1 MVHLVAQYKTV
12 NENGENEENYV
23 EDTPEMTDND
33 TVGIGTPDILAAKK
47 ADKTKNVI
55 LENGRYTGKKKYG
68 TYKEEKKFSLYLQ
81 SLMWVMERQIM

>member
-68 TYKEEKKFSLYLQ
+68 TYKAGRRSSVYTY
-81 SLMWVMERQIM
+81 SH

>member
-47 ADKTKNVI
+47 S
-55 LENGRYTGKKKYG
+55 R
-68 TYKEEKKFSLYLQ
+68 
-81 SLMWVMERQIM
+81 